1 VINELRRIFKG
12 QPFDVT
18 DVWQRG
24 NQDAA
29 LAAAIDAMM
38 PQARYKHGTLKWVPI
53 KEALQG
59 LVGSGLVETKTGH
72 FCCTGGD
79 DHG

>member
-1 VINELRRIFKG
+1 MINELRRIFKD

-29 LAAAIDAMM
+29 LAAAIDAMV
-38 PQARYKHGTLKWVPI
+38 PQSRYKHGTLKWVPI

-72 FCCTGGD
+72 FCCTD
-79 DHG
+79 PT

>member
-1 VINELRRIFKG
+1 MINELRRIFKD

-18 DVWQRG
+18 DVWQRS

-29 LAAAIDAMM
+29 LAAAIDAAV

-59 LVGSGLVETKTGH
+59 LVGSRLVKTETGH
-72 FCCTGGD
+72 FRCTGGTD
-79 DHG
+79 Q

>member
-1 VINELRRIFKG
+1 MINELRRIFG
-12 QPFDVT
+12 DRPFDVT

-24 NQDAA
+24 SQDAA
-29 LAAAIDAMM
+29 LAAAIDAAV

-59 LVGSGLVETKTGH
+59 LVGSGLVVTETGH
-72 FCCTGGD
+72 FRCTGGT
-79 DHG
+79 GR

>member
-1 VINELRRIFKG
+1 VINELRRIFKD

-24 NQDAA
+24 NNQDAA
-29 LAAAIDAMM
+29 LAAAIDAAV

-53 KEALQG
+53 KEARVSSKWSVPKSALA
-59 LVGSGLVETKTGH
+59 GH
-72 FCCTGGD
+72 
-79 DHG
+79 